1 MNEFVLYN
9 VINSRYKVTSPK
21 VISTI
26 DNVISKEKEC
36 IHIDSIIEKNK
47 KVCLECG
54 MEIKTTMDIKQPRYN
69 QNSKGSNPCRLQI
82 RTSDEKSIYKDVLNM
97 GFSHNIISDANKIYH
112 EVTKGK
118 IYRGNSRKS
127 IIFACIF
134 YSFKNSGDPQSHERL
149 IQMFKLNKKSG
160 LKGLKHINLNLPKN
174 SKILIRSTY
183 ITPKHIIIDILNIFS
198 ANESHINEVL
208 DIYKSIQNRSSRLN
222 RARPQS
228 IAAGVVFF
236 WMKKNNKD
244 ITIKQYS
251 KKVKLSE
258 LTINKIIK
266 EINSIFE

>member
-9 VINSRYKVTSPK
+9 VINSRYQVQSPNN
-21 VISTI
+21 
-26 DNVISKEKEC
+26 DISKEKEC
-36 IHIDSIIEKNK
+36 THIDSIIEKNK

-54 MEIKTTMDIKQPRYN
+54 MEIKTTIDIKQYKYS

-82 RTSDEKSIYKDVLNM
+82 RPSDEKSIYKDVLNM
-97 GFSHNIISDANKIYH
+97 GFSCNIISDADKIYY

-134 YSFKNSGDPQSHERL
+134 YAFKNNGDPQSHEKL

-174 SKILIRSTY
+174 SDILTRSTY
-183 ITPKHIIIDILNIFS
+183 ITPRHIIIDILNIFS
-198 ANESHINEVL
+198 ASDSHRKEVL
-208 DIYKSIQNRSSRLN
+208 GIYKSIQNRSSRLN

-236 WMKKNNKD
+236 WMKNSNKN
-244 ITIKQYS
+244 ITIKEFS

-258 LTINKIIK
+258 LTINKIMK
-266 EINSIFE
+266 EIDSIFE